1 MDGKNSTIGTPIYGF
16 DDFRLNPL
24 ARELSRN
31 GENVPLA
38 ASAFD
43 CLVYLIEHRERPV
56 GRDELISAVWGR
68 ADVSDN
74 LLAQTIVR
82 LRRALDD
89 SGDEHRCIK
98 TIPRVGYR
106 WMLDIT
112 VMSREA
118 VTSHSGQ
125 AITQDDA
132 GPVGADDDHS
142 ILHAPASRTRR
153 WVLLPMVA
161 LFVCADSA
169 GYWYWQARHRVS
181 VAATMHF
188 DQGAAIVLPTEVE
201 GPEDWKWLR
210 LGLMDLIATQLRDAR
225 VPTESSQD
233 VLHLLNNTDT
243 PSAAMLS
250 TFAMVVRSHVALAD
264 NVWHVSLEANGKN
277 GRSWHVEAS
286 SENVLNAAHTANN
299 QLLVQLGY
307 AAAPS
312 SGSGNTQQEYLLRI
326 LAAQLASQPKLAQQL
341 IDNAPADLRAT
352 ADLTFAQAQ
361 LYCDEG
367 KMDPCEQP
375 LLAVVKQASVAQQP
389 VLHAKALTGLW
400 YFYNRKHQFNEGMS
414 ALDEAV
420 KILQGQKDSEAL
432 ATAYLDRSH
441 LSFFHD
447 ELEPATQDL
456 GRARINYTL
465 AGDTT
470 GQAKVDFALGMI
482 ANRRGQFAQAVPLL
496 QSAYEQYQRMGV
508 KVLLIAPLSDLALA
522 HQMLLQFPEELAA
535 TDRFWPLDPDF
546 LDDYVRHQLTITRA
560 NALADNGRTLDA
572 STLLQQLQTTMNAG
586 QEADLI
592 VQSDILL
599 AKWALQRGDTEAA
612 LSWMAKAMSGP
623 GLSQDNDARDNAE
636 AWLVQVLALQRTGN
650 TQQLASTVNAMQAWA
665 SRVQDKDDWVSLRL
679 MQAKAAQAWSEGHRD
694 QALEHF
700 RQAMSVANKLGVPE
714 LIVDVGQSWASA
726 LLDAGQVDQAQALS
740 GQLSTW
746 ATADWRAA
754 WVQAQVYQ
762 ALNQGDAA
770 QRAQGV
776 AKKLAGDRAL
786 PQ

>member
-16 DDFRLNPL
+16 DDFRLDPL
-24 ARELSRN
+24 ARELSRH
-31 GENVPLA
+31 GENIALA

-89 SGDEHRCIK
+89 GGDDHRYIK
-98 TIPRVGYR
+98 TIPRIGYR
-106 WMLDIT
+106 WTMDIT

-118 VTSHSGQ
+118 AATHSGQ
-125 AITQDDA
+125 DEDH
-132 GPVGADDDHS
+132 PVAR
-142 ILHAPASRTRR
+142 SRPNRM
-153 WVLLPMVA
+153 LLPMVVLLTLIA
-161 LFVCADSA
+161 CA
-169 GYWYWQARHRVS
+169 GYWIWQSHHRES
-181 VAATMHF
+181 SAATMAV
-188 DQGAAIVLPTEVE
+188 DQGAAIVLPTEVD

-233 VLHLLNNTDT
+233 VLHLLNNTDA
-243 PSAAMLS
+243 PSDAALS
-250 TFAMVVRSHVALAD
+250 TFALVVRSHVALAD
-264 NVWHVSLEANGKN
+264 NVWHVSLEARGKN
-277 GRSWHVEAS
+277 GRSWRAESS
-286 SENVLNAAHTANN
+286 SEDVLNAAHTANN
-299 QLLVQLGY
+299 QLLIQLGY

-312 SGSGNTQQEYLLRI
+312 RENGSTQQEYLLRI
-326 LAAQLASQPKLAQQL
+326 MAAQLANQPKLAQQL

-352 ADLTFAQAQ
+352 ADFTFAQAQ

-367 KMDPCEQP
+367 KMDPCEQS
-375 LLAVVKQASVAQQP
+375 LLTVVKQASAAQQP

-400 YFYNRKHQFNEGMS
+400 YFYNRRHQFTEGMA
-414 ALDEAV
+414 ALDEAI

-441 LSFFHD
+441 LTFFHGD
-447 ELEPATQDL
+447 LEPATQDL

-482 ANRRGQFAQAVPLL
+482 ANRRGQFSAAVPLL

-508 KVLLIAPLSDLALA
+508 KVLLVAPLSDLALA

-572 STLLQQLQTTMNAG
+572 SALLAPLQAAMNAE

-592 VQSDILL
+592 VQANILL
-599 AKWALQRGDTEAA
+599 AKWALQRGDTQAA
-612 LSWMAKAMSGP
+612 LSRMAKAMSGP
-623 GLSQDNDARDNAE
+623 GLSQDTDLRDNAE
-636 AWLVQVLALQRTGN
+636 AWLIQVLALQRAGH
-650 TQQLASTVNAMQAWA
+650 TQQVTSTVNAMQAWA
-665 SRVQDKDDWVSLRL
+665 SRLPDKDDWVALRL
-679 MQAKAAQAWSEGHRD
+679 LQAKAAQAWSEGQHD

-700 RQAMSVANKLGVPE
+700 RQAMSVANRLGVPE
-714 LIVDVGQSWASA
+714 LIVDVGQAWTSA
-726 LLDAGQVDQAQALS
+726 LLDAGQVDQAQAVS

-746 ATADWRAA
+746 ANVDWRAA
-754 WVQAQVYQ
+754 WVQARVYQ

-770 QRAQGV
+770 QRAQKV
-776 AKKLAGDRAL
+776 ARQLAGDRAL